1 MGQTGGYNDPALQ
14 SEFWDAVS
22 KNPKFAGSPVFKDI
36 MDTFQNA
43 EQAKSRA
50 ELETLKQRS
59 ISQRSADSIQS
70 RFDIL
75 GERLNV
81 LMQLEGVKSANKEH
95 LTQIQADLN
104 LLRDSFKA
112 DAATDLELLKQSGRM
127 DIQNARDA
135 ASLDRVQ
142 KSLENALTM
151 QDVKAED
158 AAELRKLQHE
168 LDVKRDSLKPS
179 AQRPAWKDLDES
191 DTIGMRTEMSNLT
204 AWRRTHR
211 SGQYDAE
218 YKNRF
223 EAIEKK
229 YEGRRKKTQ
238 APTAAPAAAPADD
251 FKDRYNA
258 LPSGAE
264 YIDPNGVKRIKR

>member
-1 MGQTGGYNDPALQ
+1 
-14 SEFWDAVS
+14 
-22 KNPKFAGSPVFKDI
+22 
-36 MDTFQNA
+36 
-43 EQAKSRA
+43 
-50 ELETLKQRS
+50 
-59 ISQRSADSIQS
+59 
-70 RFDIL
+70 
-75 GERLNV
+75 
-81 LMQLEGVKSANKEH
+81 MQLERVKSANKEH